1 MRLLVRG
8 GRLVDPAAGRDG
20 RFDVLVEEG
29 IVAAVAERI
38 DPPAGCEVVEA
49 GGLVVTPGLVDMHVH
64 LREPGQEYKET
75 IRTGTAAAAAGGFT
89 AVACMANTK
98 PVNDERSVTEF
109 IVAEAARHGF
119 ARVHP
124 VGAISKGL
132 SGEELA
138 EMGEMAA
145 AGAVGFS
152 DDGRPVVDTEL
163 MRRAL
168 LYAQHFGRPILQHAQ
183 DLHLSGGGVMHEGEV
198 ATRLGL
204 PGIPG
209 LAEEVMVAR
218 DLLLLVETGGRYHV
232 SHLSTAR
239 CLELVREGKRRG
251 LGVTCEASPHHLLLT
266 DRAVAD
272 THFSTN
278 VKMNPPLRAETDR
291 QALLAG
297 LADGTVDAIASD
309 HAPHHADEK
318 DLEFSAAPFGIVG
331 LETTV
336 SLGLD
341 RLVRAG
347 VIGLS
352 RFVELLTVGPARIL
366 GIDAGTL
373 AVGRPGDLTL
383 LDLEREVTVDPSTF
397 RSKGRNTPF
406 AGWRLRGAP
415 VGTVLAGVPVRLP

>member
-218 DLLLLVETGGRYHV
+218 DLLLLAETGGRYHV

-278 VKMNPPLRAETDR
+278 VKMNPPLRTETDR

-415 VGTVLAGVPVRLP
+415 VG

>member
-218 DLLLLVETGGRYHV
+218 DLLLLAETGGRYHV

-331 LETTV
+331 LETAV